1 MPNTTSSHV
10 NPKPVSP
17 KSKTGFEPMPQ
28 GNVGETVGRWAL
40 RIVAWGAL
48 AFLIIPILVVVPLSF
63 NAEPF
68 FSFTPGMLNLEP
80 SAYSTR
86 WYNAVF
92 ESNIWLMAI
101 RNSLIIGLFSTAI
114 ATVLGTIAAL
124 GLASPDMPWRRP
136 ITALLLAPMI
146 VPLII
151 VAAGMFFFFTRFN
164 LVATF
169 PGVIIAH
176 AVLGVPFVILTVT
189 ATLSG
194 FDRSLYHAGLNLGAR
209 PARAFVDIVIPVIR
223 PGVISGALLAFVTSF
238 DEVVLVL
245 FLAGPEQTTI
255 PRRMFSGLREQI
267 NPSILAVATMLILMS
282 ICLLLVL
289 ELLRRR
295 SERIREAT

>member
-1 MPNTTSSHV
+1 M
-10 NPKPVSP
+10 
-17 KSKTGFEPMPQ
+17 
-28 GNVGETVGRWAL
+28 GEAVGRWAL
-40 RIVAWGAL
+40 RVAAWGAL
-48 AFLIIPILVVVPLSF
+48 AFLIIPILVVIPLSF

-68 FSFTPGMLNLEP
+68 FSFTPGMLRLDP
-80 SAYSTR
+80 DAYSTK
-86 WYNAVF
+86 WYDAVF
-92 ESNIWLMAI
+92 ESSIWLMAI
-101 RNSLIIGLFSTAI
+101 RNSLVIGLCSTAI
-114 ATVLGTIAAL
+114 ATVLGTVAAL

-136 ITALLLAPMI
+136 ISALLLAPMI

-151 VAAGMFFFFTRFN
+151 VAAGMFFFFTRLN

-194 FDRSLYHAGLNLGAR
+194 FDRSLYHAGLNLGASPIR
-209 PARAFVDIVIPVIR
+209 TFVDVVVPVIR

-267 NPSILAVATMLILMS
+267 NPSILAVATLLILMS

-289 ELLRRR
+289 EFLRRR
-295 SERIREAT
+295 SDRIRAGK